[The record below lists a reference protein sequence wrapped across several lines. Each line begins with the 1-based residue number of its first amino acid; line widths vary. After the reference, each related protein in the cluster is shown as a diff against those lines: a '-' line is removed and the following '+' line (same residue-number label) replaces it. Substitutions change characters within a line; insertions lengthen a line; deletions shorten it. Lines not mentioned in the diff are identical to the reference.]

1 MDSGTQ
7 PGPKRTA
14 RWVVWALVCL
24 CLGLVPREARA
35 QNERYALVVEGT
47 TGGEPYATTNRQW
60 LDRLVKLLRD
70 RCGFDAAHLTVLAEQ
85 PGAGEQPATA
95 ESVRGVLGRMAGQVK
110 DTDLV
115 FVMLIGHG
123 GGEGADVKFNL
134 VGPDLTVAEWA
145 GLLKP
150 VAARLAFV
158 DTTGSSFAFLA
169 GLSAP
174 GRVVITAT
182 NANAQHFDTVF
193 ADAFI
198 QGLSADIAD
207 ADKNT
212 RISLLEAF
220 AYATRMVALYYQQR
234 GQLATEHA
242 VFNDTGDGKPH
253 DTALPGEAAGTI
265 AGLTYLDP
273 LVTPRSSNPA
283 VQPLLVRQQALTQQV
298 DELRRQRPSMLP
310 QAYDEAFE
318 KLIVELALVS
328 RDVRRLTG
336 G

>member
-1 MDSGTQ
+1 MA
-7 PGPKRTA
+7 RTGSTA
-14 RWVVWALVCL
+14 SRRAPHWVVWAVAAL
-24 CLGLVPREARA
+24 CLVLLPREARA
-35 QNERYALVVEGT
+35 QNERYALVIEGT

-60 LDRLVKLLRD
+60 LDRLVTLLRE
-70 RCGFDAAHLTVLAEQ
+70 RCGIDAAHLTVLAEQ

-95 ESVRGVLGRMAGQVK
+95 EIVRAVLGRLAGQVK

-123 GGEGADVKFNL
+123 GGEGTDVKFNL

-145 GLLKP
+145 ALLKP
-150 VAARLAFV
+150 VTGRLAFV
-158 DTTGSSFAFLA
+158 DTTGSSFAFLT

-174 GRVVITAT
+174 GRVIITAT
-182 NANAQHFDTVF
+182 NAMAQHFDTVF

-198 QGLSADIAD
+198 QGLGADVAD
-207 ADKNT
+207 ADKNG

-220 AYATRMVALYYQQR
+220 AYATRMVAQYYQQR
-234 GQLATEHA
+234 GQISTEHA
-242 VFNDTGDGKPH
+242 VFNDTGDGKAH
-253 DTALPGEAAGTI
+253 DAAVAGDATGTI

-273 LVTPRSSNPA
+273 LVTPKSSNPA
-283 VQPLLVRQQALTQQV
+283 VQQLLARQQALTQQV
-298 DELRRQRPSMLP
+298 DELRRLRPSMTP
-310 QAYDEAFE
+310 EAYDAAFE
-318 KLIVELALVS
+318 KLIVDLALVS